1 MAEIV
6 EGGAISPSRR
16 EQSAFIS
23 LSLTV
28 RLLVEKEKPGGRNL
42 RRLFVRLHAGRIMAF
57 SLTLLI
63 GAEYH

>member
-6 EGGAISPSRR
+6 ESGAISPSRR
-16 EQSAFIS
+16 EQAAFIS

-28 RLLVEKEKPGGRNL
+28 RLLVEKEKPGGGNL